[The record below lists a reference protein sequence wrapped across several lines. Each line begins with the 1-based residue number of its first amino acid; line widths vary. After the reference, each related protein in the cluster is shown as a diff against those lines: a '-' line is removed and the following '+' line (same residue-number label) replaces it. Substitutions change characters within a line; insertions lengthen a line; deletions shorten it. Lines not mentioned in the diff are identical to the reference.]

1 MTRLISLS
9 MDQKLPLITRIRMRL
24 HYGICVWCERYAQ
37 QIAFL
42 RTAARR
48 FPERFAASDAEGI
61 SAERK
66 KLLQTQ
72 LVNHL

>member
-42 RTAARR
+42 KSAARR
-48 FPERFAASDAEGI
+48 LPEHFAASDAEGI
-61 SAERK
+61 SVERK
-66 KLLQTQ
+66 RLLQTQ
-72 LVNHL
+72 LVNQL